1 MFNLWIY
8 MLVKDPEEEKHPD
21 DFIDPPGN
29 VLLFVMRKK
38 EINLEFILTYKEF
51 QPYIDGFRPE

>member
-1 MFNLWIY
+1 
-8 MLVKDPEEEKHPD
+8 MLVKDPEEEKHPN